1 MSRLAVVKKALSN
14 KDVKQLIENFFSLAV
29 LKVFNLILPF
39 VTLPYL
45 IKTLGFE
52 QYGAIVLAIA
62 LIQYFQAVTD
72 YGFNLSATRDIAKHR
87 HSQQQL
93 SYIYSKVMSAKVFL
107 LVISLAVLLPVIF
120 LVPQFQQ
127 DKSIYFLMLL
137 VLVGHTL
144 FPEWFFRGVEKMRYI
159 TVLDLSIKLFFTAGV
174 FLFIHKPEDY
184 WVYPLLNGVGY
195 LAVML
200 VAHRLVRKKFSVKI
214 NFVKKQAIKKTLKS
228 GFPLFVNQFMP
239 NLFNNTTNFL
249 VGMILGKSAAGAFG
263 ATRQVVQLLTVFN
276 SVSTLVIFPY
286 INRNAK
292 QFKLYSRFYI
302 VAFTLILL
310 AVVLSYKIIF
320 SVLHIS
326 YETDSLVFLLLSAG
340 ALMISV
346 YSVYGTNY
354 LVVNGHYQEVLKITF
369 IASVLGFL
377 LAYPL
382 VSYFKLIGAALVIF
396 LAQAAMGVLAF
407 MRYKGIV
414 NVIKNNR

>member
-1 MSRLAVVKKALSN
+1 MSRLAVVKKVLSN

-52 QYGAIVLAIA
+52 QYGAIVLAMA
-62 LIQYFQAVTD
+62 LMQYFQAVTD

-107 LVISLAVLLPVIF
+107 LVISLAVLLPIIF

-184 WVYPLLNGVGY
+184 WIYPLLNGVGY

-200 VAHRLVRKKFSVKI
+200 VAHRLVRKHFSVKFSV
-214 NFVKKQAIKKTLKS
+214 VKKQAIRTTLRN
-228 GFPLFVNQFMP
+228 GFPLFVNQFAP
-239 NLFNNTTNFL
+239 NLYNNTANFV
-249 VGMILGKSAAGAFG
+249 VGVVLGNYAAGVFG
-263 ATRQVVQLLTVFN
+263 TIRKVVEMLSVLN
-276 SVSTLVIFPY
+276 SVTSSVFFPY
-286 INRNAK
+286 LNRNK
-292 QFKLYSRFYI
+292 DKFYL
-302 VAFTLILL
+302 F
-310 AVVLSYKIIF
+310 
-320 SVLHIS
+320 
-326 YETDSLVFLLLSAG
+326 SLVYNILFFFVSIVLFCLGDFLFLLLGASEEGFKDVYFVLIAG
-340 ALMISV
+340 VFFVSI
-346 YSVYGTNY
+346 YSTYSTNY
-354 LVVNGHYQEVLKITF
+354 LVVNGLYYKVMKITVL
-369 IASVLGFL
+369 ASLVGLSML
-377 LAYPL
+377 YPMVTL
-382 VSYFKLIGAALVIF
+382 WGTFGAAFSVMVAQF
-396 LAQAAMGVLAF
+396 LMGIMSVFYYLKY
-407 MRYKGIV
+407 R
-414 NVIKNNR
+414 

>member
-62 LIQYFQAVTD
+62 LIQYFQAITD

-184 WVYPLLNGVGY
+184 WIYPLLNGVGY
-195 LAVML
+195 LIVML
-200 VAHRLVRKKFSVKI
+200 VAHTLVRKHFSVK
-214 NFVKKQAIKKTLKS
+214 FRVVKKQAIRTTLRN
-228 GFPLFVNQFMP
+228 GFPLFVNQFAP
-239 NLFNNTTNFL
+239 NLYNNTANFV
-249 VGMILGKSAAGAFG
+249 VGVVLGNHAAGVFG
-263 ATRQVVQLLTVFN
+263 AIRRIVDLLSVFN
-276 SVSTLVIFPY
+276 SVISVVFFPY
-286 INRNAK
+286 LNRNK
-292 QFKLYSRFYI
+292 NKFKYFSSVYLSFFLFVCVVFMLAHKYLFGILGVELGVESKVYYMLVGGVFFIAMYSVYATNYLI
-302 VAFTLILL
+302 V
-310 AVVLSYKIIF
+310 YG
-320 SVLHIS
+320 
-326 YETDSLVFLLLSAG
+326 EDSLVMKMTLMVSLVSFLFAYPMIYKFDILG
-340 ALMISV
+340 AA
-346 YSVYGTNY
+346 YSVFFAQLTMGVSAFFYY
-354 LVVNGHYQEVLKITF
+354 LKIR
-369 IASVLGFL
+369 GGNECL
-377 LAYPL
+377 L
-382 VSYFKLIGAALVIF
+382 
-396 LAQAAMGVLAF
+396 
-407 MRYKGIV
+407 
-414 NVIKNNR
+414 

>member
-62 LIQYFQAVTD
+62 LMQYFQAVTD

-107 LVISLAVLLPVIF
+107 LAISLIIFLPVIF
-120 LVPQFQQ
+120 LVPHFQQ

-184 WVYPLLNGVGY
+184 WIYPLLNGVGY

-200 VAHRLVRKKFSVKI
+200 VAHRLVRKKFSVKF

-239 NLFNNTTNFL
+239 NLYNNTTNFL

-263 ATRQVVQLLTVFN
+263 ATRQVVQVLTVFN
-276 SVSTLVIFPY
+276 SVSTLVVFPY

-292 QFKLYSRFYI
+292 HFKVYSRFYI

-310 AVVLSYKIIF
+310 AVILSYKVIF

-382 VSYFKLIGAALVIF
+382 VFYFELIGAALVIF
-396 LAQAAMGVLAF
+396 LAQAAMGILAF
-407 MRYKGIV
+407 MRYKGMV